1 MNNKEQKL
9 ENKHLTANDANV
21 PVMRRIFSDAQYEW
35 MLRNFPF
42 KLMYRKVPFDGA
54 YIWKPKWGW
63 TKRQIADAENKADE
77 LMKGLKWE

>member
-1 MNNKEQKL
+1 M
-9 ENKHLTANDANV
+9 ENKASTNDQTQHDAKL

-35 MLRNFPF
+35 MLRNLPF
-42 KLMYRKVPFDGA
+42 RMMYRKVPFDGA

-63 TKRQIADAENKADE
+63 TKRQISEAEKKADE